1 MKKAL
6 ITLIIVVSVGFM
18 TGFFVGRLTNRTNT
32 EVRTYIQQ
40 DALTE
45 WQLMELAIYKT
56 ESEFN
61 PLAIGKTEDWGL
73 AQITPVYIKEVNRI
87 LGEDIFIHEDAFNPE
102 KTHQM
107 LNIVQNHHNPAH
119 DIDKAI
125 SSHNPTA
132 SSAYSVKVRKNMELL
147 RSYEEYRKIVRR

>member
-6 ITLIIVVSVGFM
+6 IVLAVAIA
-18 TGFFVGRLTNRTNT
+18 TGFVIGLFVGRLTNRTNT

-87 LGEDIFIHEDAFNPE
+87 LGEDMFIHEDAFNPE